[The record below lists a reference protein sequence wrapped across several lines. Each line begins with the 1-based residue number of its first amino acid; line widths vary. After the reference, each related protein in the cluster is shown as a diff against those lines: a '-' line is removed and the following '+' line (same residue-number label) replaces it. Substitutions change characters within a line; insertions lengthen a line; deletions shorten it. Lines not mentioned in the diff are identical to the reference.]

1 MQNCPATGLAAER
14 TEVVKVAQ
22 EWLLRIVVDWSLTE
36 THHDFIWAPYN
47 ANEASVPRVI
57 YSFRAHS
64 NQSSVIIAWCIDDHK
79 SSFENYKLGW
89 PPANLVIMPS
99 VGHDWCVLRAAA
111 TLGRS
116 FPPFRSYS
124 ITSTTHQSMTACECG
139 GRKWVSC
146 SRILKSAWLT
156 FDDAVRRRLFRSM
169 LPSL

>member
-1 MQNCPATGLAAER
+1 
-14 TEVVKVAQ
+14 
-22 EWLLRIVVDWSLTE
+22 
-36 THHDFIWAPYN
+36 
-47 ANEASVPRVI
+47 
-57 YSFRAHS
+57 
-64 NQSSVIIAWCIDDHK
+64 
-79 SSFENYKLGW
+79 
-89 PPANLVIMPS
+89 MPS

-169 LPSL
+169 LPSPEWTVSCCVQTWVEARAKWKFVFQLQTQLMGVRVCHKVVIRPRTHAEPNWNSEMDLCIRGERQRLRVNLNSIWIY